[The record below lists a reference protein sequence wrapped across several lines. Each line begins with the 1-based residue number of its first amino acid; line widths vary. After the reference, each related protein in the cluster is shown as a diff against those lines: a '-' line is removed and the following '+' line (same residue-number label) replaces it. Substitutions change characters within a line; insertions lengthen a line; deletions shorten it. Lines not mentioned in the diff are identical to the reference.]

1 MIWARKLQ
9 NEIYNVIGI
18 TANMELYLYLEKI
31 SFKKEDKVKIFLD
44 KNGKNFSPA
53 DFHYKTS

>member
-31 SFKKEDKVKIFLD
+31 SFKKEDKVKIF
-44 KNGKNFSPA
+44 
-53 DFHYKTS
+53 